1 MNTMP
6 KARNF
11 IVAEEEMSRTKFYDV
26 YRPRYY
32 IFTECITDGRIGLT
46 LKDGKVVL
54 NVREAL
60 KAIWPNCTIND
71 VSVVRDDLFA

>member
-26 YRPRYY
+26 Y
-32 IFTECITDGRIGLT
+32 LT
-46 LKDGKVVL
+46 LAIFSL
-54 NVREAL
+54 NASPTGELV
-60 KAIWPNCTIND
+60 
-71 VSVVRDDLFA
+71 